1 MENNRVIAPTINMKN
16 IYKTFGKVK
25 ALSDVSF
32 YLEPGEIR
40 ALVGEN
46 GAGKTTLMNI
56 LYGMYKH
63 DEGEIYINDEKVP
76 DKWSPYKAIQY
87 GLGMIHQHFSLVL
100 HHNVLENVV
109 MPTLSWTDFKPDWKA
124 CEKIVRALIEE
135 HHFDVKPYDLVEG
148 LPIGQRQQVEIIKA
162 LYQGARTLILDE
174 PSNVLSPLQ
183 VDALF
188 KLLKE
193 LKEKQFSIVLV
204 THKLSEVMSVS
215 DKITILRDGLHVD
228 TVETDKIT
236 VQQVA
241 KMMVDREHMNVSKS
255 QRKLQDKD
263 CIFEMID
270 VNIENENNMV
280 HCQDISFILRR
291 GEILGIAGAAGS
303 GQREISEAILGLKK
317 INSGDMLLEGKSIK
331 NDSIYMRRI
340 AGIGYIPE
348 DRHTYGIVPDMSIA
362 ENIVLDCV
370 GLPPFSK
377 RGILD
382 HQAIKQNGKT
392 AIADYFIKAE
402 SEAAIARTLS
412 GGNQQKVI
420 LARTLMGKP
429 KLIVA
434 CNPTRGLDFSATEYL
449 RKKLVE
455 SAMNNMGVIIYSS
468 DLEEIMELADRIL
481 VIYHGRVMGI
491 IDRENVDMEQLGMM
505 MAGVSE
511 SSTQA
516 TEIQL

>member
-1 MENNRVIAPTINMKN
+1 
-16 IYKTFGKVK
+16 
-25 ALSDVSF
+25 
-32 YLEPGEIR
+32 
-40 ALVGEN
+40 
-46 GAGKTTLMNI
+46 
-56 LYGMYKH
+56 
-63 DEGEIYINDEKVP
+63 
-76 DKWSPYKAIQY
+76 
-87 GLGMIHQHFSLVL
+87 
-100 HHNVLENVV
+100 
-109 MPTLSWTDFKPDWKA
+109 
-124 CEKIVRALIEE
+124 
-135 HHFDVKPYDLVEG
+135 
-148 LPIGQRQQVEIIKA
+148 QVEIIKA

-348 DRHTYGIVPDMSIA
+348 DGHTYGIVPDMSIA